1 MLEEDVA
8 VLVRAAGVRVL
19 GVQRVV
25 TEGLDGVHVA
35 HILEVIVVPD
45 GDLLDLMG
53 GAEAVEEVE
62 ERDLAL
68 DGGEVSHRR
77 EVHNLLDVALGE
89 HGEAGLAASHDV
101 GVVAEDVQSVGRDGT
116 SRHVEDGRQ
125 ALARDLVHVRNHQ
138 EQALRSRVRGGQ
150 SARAERAVDGA
161 GGACLRLHL
170 DHVDRRA
177 EDVLA
182 ALGCPLVDVVG
193 HRAGRGDRVDT
204 RNLSER
210 VRYVRGRLVAV
221 HGLELT
227 SHILSFS
234 FKLPG
239 NPHGPGTLTVCGC
252 ANAQSSTVS

>member
-1 MLEEDVA
+1 M
-8 VLVRAAGVRVL
+8 
-19 GVQRVV
+19 
-25 TEGLDGVHVA
+25 
-35 HILEVIVVPD
+35 
-45 GDLLDLMG
+45 
-53 GAEAVEEVE
+53 
-62 ERDLAL
+62 
-68 DGGEVSHRR
+68 SHRR
-77 EVHNLLDVALGE
+77 EVHDLLDVALGE

-116 SRHVEDGRQ
+116 GRHVEDGRQ
-125 ALARDLVHVRNHQ
+125 ALARDLVHVRDHQ

-193 HRAGRGDRVDT
+193 HRAGR
-204 RNLSER
+204 RNGIDSRYLG
-210 VRYVRGRLVAV
+210 VRIRNICGRLVAV
-221 HGLELT
+221 HRLKLT
-227 SHILSFS
+227 SHILSF
-234 FKLPG
+234 KLPR

-252 ANAQSSTVS
+252 ANALSSTVS